1 MGSQNGPKNGD
12 RKVHFFPI
20 FCARALKI
28 LSSRC
33 EIFRRRRHFCAR
45 WHLHVGLRVK
55 TNRAVLRTFGTPEH
69 GHGRAH
75 SVTKSSDV
83 GKEPVARVCTCNHAR
98 SCDSARKS
106 TAAWR
111 QVTHAWVGGRRRFVA
126 TAFFRRARC
135 LPAAASGF
143 VPKRSRTISAFS
155 CSGLRTADPEGCCR
169 CSLDLSATA
178 YCTPK
183 EVAAFV
189 RAPSRPAHCVLVRL
203 ERLRRQS
210 SHMHCCG
217 VIIAPVHK
225 ECPRHIASRSWL
237 LLRHQTLAAGKA
249 AR

>member
-1 MGSQNGPKNGD
+1 MMASLHLGPKSGVAKWAQK
-12 RKVHFFPI
+12 RRPKMHCFRI
-20 FCARALKI
+20 FCAQALEI

-143 VPKRSRTISAFS
+143 VPKRSRTISAFFL
-155 CSGLRTADPEGCCR
+155 LR
-169 CSLDLSATA
+169 
-178 YCTPK
+178 
-183 EVAAFV
+183 
-189 RAPSRPAHCVLVRL
+189 
-203 ERLRRQS
+203 S
-210 SHMHCCG
+210 SHG
-217 VIIAPVHK
+217 G
-225 ECPRHIASRSWL
+225 SRGLLSL
-237 LLRHQTLAAGKA
+237 LLRFVGHRLLHTKRGGSLCSRALAPSSLRSCQT
-249 AR
+249 